1 MNFDELGLSPETLSA
16 IKDLGFESPTPIQ
29 EKIIPKMLE
38 AGNDVVGLAQT
49 PTCKTAAFGLPIVE
63 RMDVEKK
70 YPQALV
76 LCPTR
81 ELCLQIAEDI
91 RDFLKYKSGLKV
103 LPVYGGASIDN
114 QIRELKK
121 GIQIVVATPGRI
133 LDLIDRGAANLTKI
147 EILVLDEADEMLNMG
162 FKDDLDAIL
171 QDTPKTKQTLLF
183 SATMPKEVA
192 TISKNYMNNPTEIT
206 VGKRNSGADNVRH
219 VYYTVHSKDRYLAL
233 KRILDFNPNIY
244 GIVFCRTREETK
256 QVADHL
262 IQDGYN
268 ADALHGDLSQS
279 QRDYVMSRY
288 RSRVL
293 QILVATDVA
302 ARGIDVDDVTHV
314 INYNLPDDPEIYT
327 HRSGRTGRAGKSG
340 ISIIILSIREKG
352 RVREFER
359 IINKKIELEQV
370 PDGYKICE
378 KQLFHLI
385 DRMEKVDIDEVQ
397 IEPYMP
403 AVMTKLEWLDKE
415 DLIKHFVSLE
425 FNRFLKYYRNAAD
438 INCDERSSDRGT
450 KRRERDGD
458 SRDRDGDSGEGRSRD
473 KSRSRTP
480 ESGFARFFINVGKK
494 DGIRP
499 AEILKMIN
507 EATDDREIRV
517 GVIDLMSTYSF
528 FEANEHSATKILN
541 SFQDIV
547 YNGREVRVEL
557 AGDAPQGGGSEG
569 EERGERPKRERWH
582 EGGNRD
588 RGGDFRGG
596 FHGGDRRGGGDRRSG
611 GSDRGGDRRRR

>member
-1 MNFDELGLSPETLSA
+1 M
-16 IKDLGFESPTPIQ
+16 
-29 EKIIPKMLE
+29 
-38 AGNDVVGLAQT
+38 
-49 PTCKTAAFGLPIVE
+49 
-63 RMDVEKK
+63 
-70 YPQALV
+70 
-76 LCPTR
+76 
-81 ELCLQIAEDI
+81 
-91 RDFLKYKSGLKV
+91 
-103 LPVYGGASIDN
+103 
-114 QIRELKK
+114 
-121 GIQIVVATPGRI
+121 
-133 LDLIDRGAANLTKI
+133 LDLINRGAANLSKI

-162 FKDDLDAIL
+162 FKDELDGIL
-171 QDTPKTKQTLLF
+171 QDTPETKQTLLF

-192 TISKNYMNNPTEIT
+192 SIAKNYMNEPTEIT
-206 VGKRNSGADNVRH
+206 VGKRNSGAENVRH

-256 QVADHL
+256 LIADHL

-314 INYNLPDDPEIYT
+314 INYNLPDDPEVYT

-359 IINKKIELEQV
+359 IINKKIDHEQV

-397 IEPYMP
+397 IESYMP
-403 AVMTKLEWLDKE
+403 AVMRKLEWLDKE

-425 FNRFLKYYRNAAD
+425 FNRFLNYYRDAED
-438 INCDERSSDRGT
+438 INVDERSSDRG
-450 KRRERDGD
+450 KRRDND
-458 SRDRDGDSGEGRSRD
+458 NSFKDRDGNRDSYSEGRSRD
-473 KSRSRTP
+473 KSRSRSP
-480 ESGFARFFINVGKK
+480 EAGYARFFINVGKK
-494 DGIRP
+494 DGIKP
-499 AEILKMIN
+499 SEILKMIN
-507 EATDDREIRV
+507 EATNDRDIRV

-528 FEANEHSATKILN
+528 FEATERSASKILN
-541 SFQDIV
+541 SFHDINF
-547 YNGREVRVEL
+547 NGRDVRVEL
-557 AGDAPQGGGSEG
+557 AGDAPQGGDTGNSYD
-569 EERGERPKRERWH
+569 EERSEYRPKRERWS
-582 EGGNRD
+582 EGGRG
-588 RGGDFRGG
+588 RGGDFRSD
-596 FHGGDRRGGGDRRSG
+596 FRGG
-611 GSDRGGDRRRR
+611 DRGGDRGGRDYGRDRGRRR